1 MKRTERSVKRIAIGL
16 AAPALALLAGWGLAY
31 AGLAAATTAPTSE
44 TRRSSSQPPA
54 LRNGHNLW
62 ATVDVCASRPHPQV
76 GIRGS
81 MPSDG
86 QARETMYMSFRI
98 QYMDTKTKQWR
109 NLPQSE
115 QSGPVKVGPAN
126 ATRQAGRTFELAS
139 PPHGGSFQ
147 LRGIVEFQWQQGTKV
162 TLSATRPTSGG
173 HPSAAG
179 AVPRGFSAATCTIN

>member
-109 NLPQSE
+109 NLPQGE